1 MSSVNDEIRTRVNA
15 FVDELSALV
24 RQATVGEIVDALK
37 NADRHSPARRASA
50 SIASPSAREDRNVA
64 VRKPGRPA
72 KAPIA
77 VSKAGQY
84 RGPELVAQIMQLVQS
99 HLKGS
104 PGQAIASI
112 AASLRTSKQDLQLP
126 IRKLMTEK
134 KITSTGTKRG
144 TRYFPK

>member
-1 MSSVNDEIRTRVNA
+1 MRSVNDEIRPRVNA
-15 FVDELSALV
+15 FVDELSDLF

-37 NADRHSPARRASA
+37 NADGRSPARRASA
-50 SIASPSAREDRNVA
+50 REDRNGA
-64 VRKPGRPA
+64 VRKSGRPA

-77 VSKAGQY
+77 ASTAGQY
-84 RGPELVAQIMQLVQS
+84 RGPELVAQLMQHVQN
-99 HLKGS
+99 HLKGN

-112 AASLRTSKQDLQLP
+112 AASLRISKQDLQLP